1 VNNHAA
7 QPFATCNQEIAIM
20 GGKRPDQ
27 YNIDPREAGATDYK
41 NLPQSGQGH
50 SSLDDTVQ
58 HDREQVAQSAAE
70 SGIPFNPGKPAPS
83 VHARAG
89 ERMEAEGA
97 GSGGSDEGKERERR
111 GNTDP
116 RDEGVGA

>member
-1 VNNHAA
+1 
-7 QPFATCNQEIAIM
+7 M

-27 YNIDPREAGATDYK
+27 HNIDPREAGATDYK
-41 NLPQSGQGH
+41 TLPQMGQGN
-50 SSLDDTVQ
+50 SELNDTVER
-58 HDREQVAQSAAE
+58 DRERMGEQEAAE
-70 SGIPFNPGKPAPS
+70 AQAASPNQPYNPGKPAPS

-89 ERMEAEGA
+89 ERVNDDE
-97 GSGGSDEGKERERR
+97 GGSDEGKERERR

>member
-1 VNNHAA
+1 
-7 QPFATCNQEIAIM
+7 M

-27 YNIDPREAGATDYK
+27 HNIDPREGGATDYK
-41 NLPQSGQGH
+41 NLPQTGQGN

-58 HDREQVAQSAAE
+58 HDREQLAESAAA
-70 SGIPFNPGKPAPS
+70 SGMPFNPGKPAPS

-89 ERMEAEGA
+89 ERMEEGA
-97 GSGGSDEGKERERR
+97 SDEGKERERR

>member
-1 VNNHAA
+1 
-7 QPFATCNQEIAIM
+7 M

-27 YNIDPREAGATDYK
+27 HNIDPREAGATDYK
-41 NLPQSGQGH
+41 NLPQTGQGN
-50 SSLDDTVQ
+50 SSLDDTVLK
-58 HDREQVAQSAAE
+58 DRERVAESLAAE
-70 SGIPFNPGKPAPS
+70 HNTPYNPGRPAPS

-89 ERMEAEGA
+89 ERMETED
-97 GSGGSDEGKERERR
+97 GGGDEGKERERR

>member
-1 VNNHAA
+1 
-7 QPFATCNQEIAIM
+7 M

-41 NLPQSGQGH
+41 NLGQNGH
-50 SSLDDTVQ
+50 GKVDDTLELDKQ
-58 HDREQVAQSAAE
+58 RLAQSEHQVEMEA
-70 SGIPFNPGKPAPS
+70 GPLNMGKPAPS

-89 ERMEAEGA
+89 TPIDIDGNPIGGDQEGR
-97 GSGGSDEGKERERR
+97 EREAR

-116 RDEGVGA
+116 REEGVGG

>member
-1 VNNHAA
+1 
-7 QPFATCNQEIAIM
+7 M

-27 YNIDPREAGATDYK
+27 YQIDPREGGATDYK
-41 NLPQSGQGH
+41 NLPQTGQGN
-50 SSLDDTVQ
+50 SSLDDTVEK
-58 HDREQVAQSAAE
+58 DRERVSESMAADHNT
-70 SGIPFNPGKPAPS
+70 PFNPGKPAPS

-89 ERMEAEGA
+89 ERADEA
-97 GSGGSDEGKERERR
+97 GGSDEGKERERR

>member
-1 VNNHAA
+1 
-7 QPFATCNQEIAIM
+7 M

-27 YNIDPREAGATDYK
+27 HNIDPREAGATDYK
-41 NLPQSGQGH
+41 NLPQTGQGN

-58 HDREQVAQSAAE
+58 HDQQRVAQQAAE
-70 SGIPFNPGKPAPS
+70 SGVPFNPGKPAPS

-89 ERMEAEGA
+89 ERMEAS
-97 GSGGSDEGKERERR
+97 GSGSGDEGKERERR

>member
-1 VNNHAA
+1 
-7 QPFATCNQEIAIM
+7 M

-41 NLPQSGQGH
+41 TLPQTGQGN

-58 HDREQVAQSAAE
+58 HDREQVSEQAAE

-83 VHARAG
+83 IHARAG
-89 ERMEAEGA
+89 QRTDTDAA
-97 GSGGSDEGKERERR
+97 GDEGRERERR

>member
-1 VNNHAA
+1 
-7 QPFATCNQEIAIM
+7 M

-41 NLPQSGQGH
+41 NLPQTGH
-50 SSLDDTVQ
+50 GRGSQEEEVLRDKQ
-58 HDREQVAQSAAE
+58 HVAE
-70 SGIPFNPGKPAPS
+70 SMADAHVPYNPGKPAPS

-89 ERMEAEGA
+89 ERMEADSA
-97 GSGGSDEGKERERR
+97 GSGSDEGRERERR

>member
-1 VNNHAA
+1 
-7 QPFATCNQEIAIM
+7 M

-27 YNIDPREAGATDYK
+27 HNIDPREAGATDYK

-58 HDREQVAQSAAE
+58 LDQQRLAQQRHDDEVRAD
-70 SGIPFNPGKPAPS
+70 GPIPGNRPAPS
-83 VHARAG
+83 RFANAGQAEAQADGGGEDGARA
-89 ERMEAEGA
+89 REA
-97 GSGGSDEGKERERR
+97 R
-111 GNTDP
+111 GTTDP

>member
-1 VNNHAA
+1 
-7 QPFATCNQEIAIM
+7 M

-27 YNIDPREAGATDYK
+27 HNIDPSEAGATDYK
-41 NLPQSGQGH
+41 NLPQTGRGNSN
-50 SSLDDTVQ
+50 LDDTVKL
-58 HDREQVAQSAAE
+58 DREKFAESAAE
-70 SGIPFNPGKPAPS
+70 PHNTPFNPGKPAPS

-89 ERMEAEGA
+89 QPVDDD
-97 GSGGSDEGKERERR
+97 GGGDEGKAREAR

>member
-1 VNNHAA
+1 
-7 QPFATCNQEIAIM
+7 M

-27 YNIDPREAGATDYK
+27 HNIDPAEAGATDYK
-41 NLPQSGQGH
+41 NLPQTGRGNSN
-50 SSLDDTVQ
+50 LDDTVKL
-58 HDREQVAQSAAE
+58 DREKVAESAAE
-70 SGIPFNPGKPAPS
+70 AHNTPFNPGKPAPS

-89 ERMEAEGA
+89 QPADDAGA
-97 GSGGSDEGKERERR
+97 GDEGREREAR

>member
-1 VNNHAA
+1 
-7 QPFATCNQEIAIM
+7 M

-27 YNIDPREAGATDYK
+27 HNIDPREAGATDYK
-41 NLPQSGQGH
+41 TLPQSGHGKGNQEDETRRDKEH
-50 SSLDDTVQ
+50 
-58 HDREQVAQSAAE
+58 VAQSMADAQV
-70 SGIPFNPGKPAPS
+70 PFNPGKPAPS

-89 ERMEAEGA
+89 EPMQAA
-97 GSGGSDEGKERERR
+97 DADSGDEGKERERR